1 MYQGTLPIPTVVKQL
16 PRASV
21 QWVNHLRNA
30 YKHQIAQIHPTPI
43 IILGH
48 QKSGTTAI
56 AALLGQ
62 ISGQSVTIDPF
73 HHIDLKAHLRQQLFN
88 QELAFDD
95 VVQAHKFYF
104 STPIIKDPNFTFLYE
119 DVKPCFPQATFVQV
133 MRDPRQMIRSVLNRL
148 KLPGNLPALEGNWCK
163 QLQKMPAKG
172 WSLML
177 AGDLPHVEG
186 SNYIE
191 RLAHRWNW
199 ATDTYQTHR
208 DKIYL
213 IRYEDFV
220 QDKTNTI
227 RDLALR
233 VGLNPIHDISDQVDI
248 QYQPRGNY
256 RVNWLEFFGKDNLQ
270 TIETICGT
278 RMQSFGYHLSPPPI
292 TSDATS
298 DKVPDFSGLAAAFA

>member
-1 MYQGTLPIPTVVKQL
+1 MYQGMLLIPTVVKQL
-16 PRASV
+16 PPASAE
-21 QWVNHLRNA
+21 WVNRLKKA
-30 YKHQIAQIHPTPI
+30 YKNKIALIHPSPI

-62 ISGQSVTIDPF
+62 ISGLPVTIDPF
-73 HHIDLKAHLRQQLFN
+73 HHIDLNAHLRQKLFK

-95 VVQAHKFYF
+95 VLQAHKFYF

-119 DVKPCFPQATFVQV
+119 DVSQRFPQATFVQV

-199 ATDTYQTHR
+199 ATDTYQAHR
-208 DKIYL
+208 DEIIL
-213 IRYEDFV
+213 LCYENFV
-220 QDKTNTI
+220 QNKAESI
-227 RDLALR
+227 RDLAQQ
-233 VGLNPIHDISDQVDI
+233 VGLNPIHDISAQVNI

-270 TIETICGT
+270 RIETICGT
-278 RMQSFGYHLSPPPI
+278 RMQSFGYHLSPSPI

-298 DKVPDFSGLAAAFA
+298 DKVPHFSGFAAASV